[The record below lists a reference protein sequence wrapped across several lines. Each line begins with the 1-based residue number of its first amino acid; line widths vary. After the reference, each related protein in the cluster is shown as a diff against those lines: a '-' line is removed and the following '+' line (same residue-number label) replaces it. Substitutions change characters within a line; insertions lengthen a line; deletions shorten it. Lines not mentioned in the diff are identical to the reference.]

1 MEYVY
6 TIYWVD
12 HEASVFEYLGNVMF
26 MFMIMF
32 MFMFIFIFIFI
43 FILSNIIVK

>member
-32 MFMFIFIFIFI
+32 MFMFIFIFI
-43 FILSNIIVK
+43 LSNIIVK